1 MDKGTKTAIKDKVVA
16 ITAKPICLD
25 PLIEARR
32 TGDIAAFWADPAK
45 TKSQL
50 GWETQLELNDMVA
63 DTWHW
68 QNKNPNGY
76 DS

>member
-1 MDKGTKTAIKDKVVA
+1 MIKAFEDA
-16 ITAKPICLD
+16 SNQLIAHS
-25 PLIEARR
+25 IEARR

-50 GWETQLELNDMVA
+50 GWETQLDLNDMVE
-63 DTWHW
+63 DTWNW